1 MTSTWVRG
9 AGVAILA
16 LALGACG
23 HTAQQ
28 PAATPD
34 VGVVTMHAQN
44 VPLTRS
50 VTARLSAYRSADVR
64 ARVAGVLLK
73 RVYKEGSEVKQGQLL
88 FQIDPAPYKAAL
100 DSAAAKLAQA
110 QATYTNAHVNAERAR
125 KLAPQGYISASD
137 LDSAIATERSDKA
150 AVQAA
155 QADVETARINL
166 GYTNV
171 TSPIDGRAEEQQV
184 TEGALVG
191 NGSATLLTTVDQLD
205 PLYANF
211 TLPVDALNALQQ
223 AQHAGG
229 VSLRQPD
236 HATGQVTLP
245 DGTRYAHDGTVDF
258 SSTLVDPAT
267 NSVKLRALIPNPE
280 HRLLPGSFVFLR
292 LTLGER
298 HNVFLVPQ
306 AAVQRDVSGNYVL
319 VVGKDGKVAHR
330 NVSTDG
336 TDGLDWIVTSGL
348 AAGDKVIVSGIQV
361 AQVGDAVKA
370 TPWQAPAA
378 GGSTAAPAA
387 SDDAE

>member
-1 MTSTWVRG
+1 MASTWVRSAG
-9 AGVAILA
+9 AVILA

-23 HTAQQ
+23 RTAQQ
-28 PAATPD
+28 PATAPE
-34 VGVVTMHAQN
+34 VGVVAVHAQN

-73 RVYKEGSEVKQGQLL
+73 RVYKEGSAVKQGQLL
-88 FQIDPAPYKAAL
+88 FQIDPAPYQAAL
-100 DSAAAKLAQA
+100 DSAVAKLAQA
-110 QATYTNAHVNAERAR
+110 QANYTNAHVNAERAR

-137 LDSAIATERSDKA
+137 LDAAIAAERSDKA

-155 QADVETARINL
+155 RAGVEAARINL

-171 TSPIDGRAEEQQV
+171 TSPIGGRAEEQQV

-191 NGSATLLTTVDQLD
+191 NGTATLLTTVDQLD

-211 TLPVDALNALQQ
+211 TLPVDALDALQQ
-223 AQHAGG
+223 AQHAGD
-229 VSLRQPD
+229 VSLRQPGA
-236 HATGQVTLP
+236 ATAQVSLP
-245 DGTRYAHDGTVDF
+245 DGTRYAHDGNIDF

-298 HNVFLVPQ
+298 HGVFLVPQ

-330 NVSTDG
+330 TVATDG
-336 TDGLDWIVTSGL
+336 THGLDWIVTSGL
-348 AAGDKVIVSGIQV
+348 AAGDRIIASGIQAV
-361 AQVGDAVKA
+361 QVGEAVKT

-378 GGSTAAPAA
+378 GGSATAPAT
-387 SDDAE
+387 SGDGE

>member
-1 MTSTWVRG
+1 MAGTWVRSAG
-9 AGVAILA
+9 AVILA

-23 HTAQQ
+23 RTAQQ
-28 PAATPD
+28 PATAPE
-34 VGVVTMHAQN
+34 VGVVAVHAQN

-73 RVYKEGSEVKQGQLL
+73 RVYKEGSAVKQGQLL
-88 FQIDPAPYKAAL
+88 FQIDPAPYQAAL
-100 DSAAAKLAQA
+100 DSAVAKLAQA
-110 QATYTNAHVNAERAR
+110 QANYTNAHVNAERAR

-137 LDSAIATERSDKA
+137 LDAAIAAERSDKA

-155 QADVETARINL
+155 RAGVEAARINL

-171 TSPIDGRAEEQQV
+171 TSPIGGRAEEQQV

-191 NGSATLLTTVDQLD
+191 NGTATLLTTVDQLD

-211 TLPVDALNALQQ
+211 TLPVDALDALQQ
-223 AQHAGG
+223 AQHAGD
-229 VSLRQPD
+229 VSLRQPGA
-236 HATGQVTLP
+236 ATAQVSLP
-245 DGTRYAHDGTVDF
+245 DGTRYAHDGNIDF

-298 HNVFLVPQ
+298 HGVFLVPQ

-330 NVSTDG
+330 TVATDG
-336 TDGLDWIVTSGL
+336 THGLDWIVTSGL
-348 AAGDKVIVSGIQV
+348 AAGDRIIASGIQAV
-361 AQVGDAVKA
+361 QVGEAVKT

-378 GGSTAAPAA
+378 GGSATAPAT
-387 SDDAE
+387 SGDGE